1 MNHRMPLLRPIALGR
16 WCLLIPAL
24 LLLSSCSHYQLGTG
38 NQVTFATLYVAP
50 VRNDA
55 NLPQAVAVV
64 SRELRQAFL
73 QDGRVRLGSSADEAD
88 ATLHVTLVDYGRTM
102 TTARVEDT
110 GLARKFDLA
119 LEADCTLRD
128 ERTGALLMETR
139 RLAVTRQVFTD
150 GDGFSIGGQV
160 APGGQNPAEYQTLP
174 LLAEQLADR
183 VIHAVLDVW

>member
-1 MNHRMPLLRPIALGR
+1 MKHRMPLWWLGAHWR
-16 WCLLIPAL
+16 CLILVPAL
-24 LLLSSCSHYQLGTG
+24 LLSACSHYQLGTG
-38 NQVTFATLYVAP
+38 TELAFTTLYVAP

-55 NLPQAVAVV
+55 VLPQAVAVV

-73 QDGRVRLGSSADEAD
+73 QDGRVQLVGSAEEAD
-88 ATLHVTLVDYGRTM
+88 ATLHLTLVNYGRTM

-119 LEADCTLRD
+119 LEAECTLRD
-128 ERTGALLMETR
+128 ERTGTLLLDAR

-150 GDGFSIGGQV
+150 GDGFSIGGLP